1 MRMTTATRR
10 NSKTRAARR
19 QRGEGNAAWVQRMID
34 DMGSRDAA
42 QWSHLLLLGGTDQL
56 SFRIRIAQSHLRPDL
71 LPSYWSEA
79 ALLLPDDT
87 QPSAV
92 AEVVRVPLL
101 QPTTGEFA
109 TGRNGV
115 AIAPLADFDD
125 AGRWPNIALMA
136 IPRPLQAIRLG
147 IAQFCRARDEL
158 DALSHVLR
166 WLSFVWGAERPG
178 NPLHD
183 HVGLPSACL
192 LEAVFARQQFDL
204 TPGVEPSKSCPE
216 AIWASARHWHQY
228 YAATAGE
235 RGQVPLCRY
244 CTDHALPISEAS
256 GPAMADRLG
265 AG

>member
-10 NSKTRAARR
+10 NLNTRSARR
-19 QRGEGNAAWVQRMID
+19 RRGERNSAWVHRMID
-34 DMGSRDAA
+34 DIGSHDPAL
-42 QWSHLLLLGGTDQL
+42 WSHLLLLGGTDQL
-56 SFRIRIAQSHLRPDL
+56 SFRVRIAQSPLRPDL

-79 ALLLPDDT
+79 ALLLPDAT
-87 QPSAV
+87 QPTWTADIV
-92 AEVVRVPLL
+92 QVPLL
-101 QPTTGEFA
+101 QPAGGEFA

-115 AIAPLADFDD
+115 VISPLADFND
-125 AGRWPNIALMA
+125 AARWPNIALMA
-136 IPRPLQAIRLG
+136 IPRPLADIRTA
-147 IAQFCRARDEL
+147 IAQFCRGRDEL

-166 WLSFVWGAERPG
+166 WLAYVWGTERPC

-183 HVGLPSACL
+183 HIGLPSACL
-192 LEAVFARQQFDL
+192 LEAAFARQQFDL

-235 RGQVPLCRY
+235 GGRVPACRY
-244 CTDHALPISEAS
+244 CTDHEMPISEAP
-256 GPAMADRLG
+256 GERMADRLT